1 MWQASLVECRCW
13 RERVSLGDQNASWQ
27 TPVGEILR
35 FQITAQIKSTN
46 SSVVGACICSR
57 WQGRAMGLRER
68 FLTAG
73 VAVPLALWA
82 ILYDARLCL
91 SLVLVLQA
99 ICVQELHEL
108 LRRTRSGFVVPRFNR
123 APSSWAT
130 VSPVRVAVKQTS
142 LFVAAPTMTPWI
154 ARRILQ
160 RRSPY
165 LRRAPAVSHLA
176 STIRICRI
184 SALGTYEC
192 FSSKWC
198 AVLYCTGRKP
208 PRTGEGRSSM
218 NILGG

>member
-1 MWQASLVECRCW
+1 MECRCW

-123 APSSWAT
+123 APSSWVTA
-130 VSPVRVAVKQTS
+130 SPVSCTCCCKVHQPLCCCAHHDALDCTAHFTAAQPVFTTRPGCLSSRINNQNLPHLRPRYIPTSASAAV
-142 LFVAAPTMTPWI
+142 VC
-154 ARRILQ
+154 
-160 RRSPY
+160 SP
-165 LRRAPAVSHLA
+165 LLHWP
-176 STIRICRI
+176 
-184 SALGTYEC
+184 
-192 FSSKWC
+192 
-198 AVLYCTGRKP
+198 
-208 PRTGEGRSSM
+208 
-218 NILGG
+218 